1 MRSSMHLFC
10 FFYDIWQSAVA
21 GVGEAVDNLVNAGV
35 GASHKTH
42 NSKHGYG
49 DVLEAEQTPH
59 GFAAVSVPHGEELQ
73 HRG

>member
-1 MRSSMHLFC
+1 MHLFC
-10 FFYDIWQSAVA
+10 FVYDVWQSAVA

-42 NSKHGYG
+42 NSKHRYG

-59 GFAAVSVPHGEELQ
+59 GFAVVSIPHGEKLQ